1 MKYFTTKSLGFTKTV
16 KVKIRVFF
24 NTAPLA
30 HAARIFDVSLEI
42 VLRSPK

>member
-24 NTAPLA
+24 NTALA

-42 VLRSPK
+42 VVRSPK